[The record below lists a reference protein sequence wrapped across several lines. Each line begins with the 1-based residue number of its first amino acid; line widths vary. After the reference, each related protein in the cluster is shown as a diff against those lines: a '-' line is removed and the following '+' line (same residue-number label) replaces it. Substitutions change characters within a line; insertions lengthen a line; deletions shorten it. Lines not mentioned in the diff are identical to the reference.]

1 MRALGALLYLI
12 VFVGSDTFSQSPMLK
27 TALDFLSLLTIEQR
41 KEVVLSFES
50 DDRLDW
56 HYIPRSREGISLKQM
71 SDVQR
76 KAAHA
81 LLRAALSDK
90 GYSKTLGVIE
100 LEAVLREIQGAYRD
114 PDLYYFT
121 MFGAPSSTAPWG
133 WRFEGHHLSLNFSS
147 VTNELV
153 ATTPAFF
160 GANPAHVSTGPKAGL
175 RVLKAEEE
183 LGRELVRSLDQTQSR
198 RAIIAARAPADIVT
212 GADEK
217 VDIGKPEGLS
227 VAAMTADQRSL
238 LMQLVEEYVN
248 NMRSEYADSFMAR
261 IGRGG
266 IEKIHFSW
274 AGGLEPGQGHY
285 YRIHGP
291 TFLIEYDN
299 TQNNAN
305 HIHTVLRDI
314 ENDFGVDL
322 LRRHYQTSPHHK
334 KTGF

>member
-1 MRALGALLYLI
+1 MRATTALLCLMAFI
-12 VFVGSDTFSQSPMLK
+12 ICDTFSQTPMLK
-27 TALDFLSLLTIEQR
+27 SALDFLSMLTIEQR
-41 KEVVLSFES
+41 KELVLPFES
-50 DDRLDW
+50 DYRFDW
-56 HYIPRSREGISLKQM
+56 HYVPRSREGISLKRM
-71 SDVQR
+71 SVEQR

-81 LLRAALSDK
+81 LLQAALSAK
-90 GYSKTLGVIE
+90 GYAKTLGIIDV
-100 LEAVLREIQGAYRD
+100 EAVLREVEGAYRD

-121 MFGAPSSTAPWG
+121 MFGTPSSASPWG

-147 VTNELV
+147 VTSELV

-160 GANPAHVSTGPKAGL
+160 GANPAHVRSGPKAGL
-175 RVLKAEEE
+175 RVLKVEED

-198 RAIIAARAPADIVT
+198 KAIIAARAPADIVT

-217 VDIGKPEGLS
+217 VDIGKPEGLQVS
-227 VAAMTADQRSL
+227 DMTADQRSL

-248 NMRSEYADSFMAR
+248 NMRPEYADSFMTR
-261 IGRGG
+261 IGKAR
-266 IEKIHFSW
+266 IEKIHFAW
-274 AGGLEPGQGHY
+274 AGGMESGQGHY

-299 TQNNAN
+299 TQNDAN